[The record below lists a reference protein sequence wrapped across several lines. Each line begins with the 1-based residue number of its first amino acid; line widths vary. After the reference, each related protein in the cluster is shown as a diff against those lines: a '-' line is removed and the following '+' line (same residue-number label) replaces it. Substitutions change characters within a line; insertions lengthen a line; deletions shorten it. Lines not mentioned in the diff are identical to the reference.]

1 MYARQSCCKDRR
13 QTDVWVHSRTV
24 ARRSPLLM
32 DLNIQLIYT
41 LSMGVAINDRRYAA
55 KEWSQA

>member
-1 MYARQSCCKDRR
+1 
-13 QTDVWVHSRTV
+13 
-24 ARRSPLLM
+24 M

-55 KEWSQA
+55 KEWSQAWSALPWTDNNDKILHFVINASSAK